1 MWCAENCFSQAPK
14 TKVKINELDSIMANY
29 YPLIFIQTY
38 NGKLLKLK
46 PLLTLYIITNVSTF
60 STNIRNDNQPQPFP
74 AIHLRINSTVQLNK
88 TEERNSNGRRQ
99 IPKQTKIRKEKKEKV
114 RDQL

>member
-1 MWCAENCFSQAPK
+1 MGNCSNLSHFS
-14 TKVKINELDSIMANY
+14 
-29 YPLIFIQTY
+29 
-38 NGKLLKLK
+38 
-46 PLLTLYIITNVSTF
+46 TLYIITNVSTF

-114 RDQL
+114 REEL